1 MILDLIQKNNSFEE
15 IYKNLTKDGQI
26 IHGLT
31 NSAKSLVLASLFN
44 RSTRPIVFIAQ
55 NHHDAQIFYR
65 EISNLC
71 KDKAVFNFLSQ
82 EVSPYDQ
89 INSDISVLSS
99 EYEIIEHWKSNKP
112 SFTVINIKALAQK
125 YINSKLL
132 EKNRLVIAKDTEI
145 DPSKLAERLVLMGY
159 ENLAMVESRGQFSHR
174 GDIFDIY
181 PMIGD
186 AVRLEFFGD
195 QIENIRSFSTN
206 TQRSIKKIE
215 ELIIHPRYSII
226 RSQEDGLIDLIKS
239 KANAENV
246 EKLFENIEINTENEE
261 NTDDKSQKA
270 KFIDESKLFWEGV
283 EYYRELIGQEGSSIF
298 EFIPSHTQIILDE
311 WQDLTHVSLD
321 WQKKQEE
328 LYQEGIKQNK
338 LISLK
343 YKLHFEHS
351 EIKNSIEKFPVKT
364 YIQTLVEQMLE
375 QGKEEKTLSYGILS
389 HPTERFASKVE
400 EFITYIRK
408 ELKEGQTVIIYSEQP
423 QRVIGILKEWDIQ
436 GVYQSTNPDE
446 INFTESTA
454 SHLDSA
460 RVIVQRDGL
469 EEGCKLVDLKLTILT
484 DRELFGRSRQAV
496 ARQKN
501 TAPSTKSNKQIYTD
515 IAELKPGDYVVHFKH
530 GVGMYKGT
538 EFIVL
543 DQGRLR
549 QEYLAIEYADE
560 ARILLPVDQVNLLS
574 KFNVNQDIKPKLSK
588 LGGSDWERTKKK
600 VKKSVQLIAQDLIN
614 LYAVREKQKGYIYP
628 PDTPWQIEVEDA
640 FPYNETED
648 QLKAIDAIKGDL
660 ESDKLMD
667 RLICG
672 DAGYGKTEVIIRA
685 VFKVIMEGK
694 QVAILVPTT
703 VLAQQHYNVFSD
715 RYAPYPIRI
724 GLLSRFKTAKEQREV
739 VTKAKLG
746 EVDLVIG
753 THRLLQKDVQFKN
766 LGLLVI
772 DEEQRFGVSHKERLK
787 EFRKDLD
794 VISMSA
800 TPIPRT
806 LHMSLSGIRDIS
818 LISTPPTNRKPVKT
832 FVGEYKN
839 SLVRNAILHELERG
853 GKVFFVHNR
862 VENIESIAYIVQEL
876 VPEAHVRI
884 AHGQM
889 KDRELEDV
897 MFAFVNNEFDVIV
910 CTTIVETGLDIADAN
925 TIIIND
931 ANKFG
936 LSQLYQ
942 LRGRV
947 GRSDVQAYAYL
958 LYRPDGE
965 MSDTARER
973 LKAIRELTKLGS
985 GYQIAMRDMEIRG
998 VGNVFGAEQHGH
1010 MLSVGFDLYCK
1021 ILSDTIEE
1029 MKGNLEADELERN
1042 TVVDIKINAYFP
1054 ENWISDKKQRMNEYK
1069 RLSICKDQNSLD
1081 NLVNEWQDRF
1091 GLIPHEASNL
1101 IEICRLKIL
1110 ANQHGV
1116 SSITQEGD
1124 LIRISTN
1131 LRLQTW
1137 LPVHRKLSPFLQ
1149 SRLSFKSGAV
1159 GALNSSGII
1168 SFKISGIEAEN
1179 IIETLKEIVMASAV
1193 KKL

>member
-1 MILDLIQKNNSFEE
+1 MLLDLIQKNKNFDE
-15 IYKNLTKDGQI
+15 IYKHLNKDGQI
-26 IHGLT
+26 VHGLT
-31 NSAKSLVLASLFN
+31 NSSKSLILANLCI
-44 RSTRPIVFIAQ
+44 RSNRPIIFVVQ
-55 NHHDAQIFYR
+55 NHHDAQIYHR

-71 KDKAVFNFLSQ
+71 KNQSVFNFQCQ

-89 INSDISVLSS
+89 INSDASVLSS
-99 EYEIIEHWKSNKP
+99 EYEVFEHWKSNRP
-112 SFTVINIKALAQK
+112 SLTVMTIKALAQK

-132 EKNRLVIAKDTEI
+132 EDEKITINKNYEIEPATLAKRL
-145 DPSKLAERLVLMGY
+145 SLMGY
-159 ENLAMVESRGQFSHR
+159 DHVAMVDNRGQFSHR

-181 PMIGD
+181 PMLGD
-186 AVRLEFFGD
+186 PVRIEFFGD
-195 QIENIRSFSTN
+195 SIENVRTFSVS

-215 ELIIHPRYSII
+215 DLIVHPRFAII
-226 RSQEDGLIDLIKS
+226 RKDQDGLEDRIRQL
-239 KANAENV
+239 AETQGV
-246 EKLFENIEINTENEE
+246 TSLLDSSSVNEDASAFVQE
-261 NTDDKSQKA
+261 G
-270 KFIDESKLFWEGV
+270 KLFWEGI
-283 EYYRELIGQEGSSIF
+283 EYYRELLGQEGSSIF
-298 EFIPSHTQIILDE
+298 EFIPKQTQIILDE
-311 WQDLTHVSLD
+311 WQDITHLSLD

-328 LYQEGIKQNK
+328 LYQDGIKQHK
-338 LISLK
+338 LLALNS
-343 YKLHFEHS
+343 KLHLEHTQ
-351 EIKNSIEKFPVKT
+351 IRDSINNFSSRIYV
-364 YIQTLVEQMLE
+364 QTMIEPMLE
-375 QGKEEKTLSYGILS
+375 QGSSENTLSYGITTY
-389 HPTERFASKVE
+389 PTERFASKVE

-408 ELKEGQTVIIYSEQP
+408 EIREGQTVVIFSEQP
-423 QRVIGILKEWDIQ
+423 QRVTGILKEWDILS
-436 GVYQSTNPDE
+436 VYHSYNPDDP
-446 INFTESTA
+446 
-454 SHLDSA
+454 SHQLLNLEGIEPGK
-460 RVIVQRDGL
+460 VIIQRDGL
-469 EEGCKLVDLKLTILT
+469 EEGCKLPDLKLTILT

-501 TAPSTKSNKQIYTD
+501 TNPSTKSNKQIYTD
-515 IAELKPGDYVVHFKH
+515 IAELKPGDYVVHYKH
-530 GVGMYKGT
+530 GVGLYKGT
-538 EFIVL
+538 EFIEL

-549 QEYLAIEYADE
+549 QEYLALEYADE

-574 KFNVNQDIKPKLSK
+574 RFNVNQEVKPKLSK
-588 LGGSDWERTKKK
+588 LGGTDWDRTKKK
-600 VKKSVQLIAQDLIN
+600 VKKSVRRIAQDLIN
-614 LYAVREKQKGYIYP
+614 LYALRSKQKGYIYP

-648 QLKAIDAIKGDL
+648 QLKAIEAIKHDM
-660 ESDKLMD
+660 ETDKLMD

-672 DAGYGKTEVIIRA
+672 DAGYGKTEVIIRT

-703 VLAQQHYNVFSD
+703 VLAQQHFNVFSD

-724 GLLSRFKTAKEQREV
+724 GLLSRFRTAKEQREV
-739 VTKAKLG
+739 VQKAKLG

-766 LGLLVI
+766 LSLLVI

-787 EFRKDLD
+787 EFRRDLD

-839 SLVRNAILHELERG
+839 SLIRNAILHELERG

-862 VENIESIAYIVQEL
+862 VENIESMAYIVQEL
-876 VPEAHVRI
+876 VPEAKVRI
-884 AHGQM
+884 GHGQM
-889 KDRELEDV
+889 NDRELEDV
-897 MFAFVNNEFDVIV
+897 MFSFVNDEFNVLV
-910 CTTIVETGLDIADAN
+910 CTTIVETGLDIASAN

-931 ANKFG
+931 ANRFG

-958 LYRPDGE
+958 LYKPDGE

-998 VGNVFGAEQHGH
+998 VGNVFGAEQHGQ

-1021 ILSDTIEE
+1021 LLSDTIEE
-1029 MKGNLEADELERN
+1029 MKGNISEEEIERN
-1042 TVVDIKINAYFP
+1042 TIIDIKINSYFP

-1069 RLSICKDQNSLD
+1069 RLSVCKDQNELD
-1081 NLVNEWQDRF
+1081 ALINEWQDRF
-1091 GLIPHEASNL
+1091 GKLPYEALNL
-1101 IEICRLKIL
+1101 VELCRIKIL
-1110 ANQHGV
+1110 AAKAGIL
-1116 SSITQEGD
+1116 SINQEGD
-1124 LIRISTN
+1124 TIRIVNN

-1137 LPVHRKLSPFLQ
+1137 LPLQRKLSAFLQ
-1149 SRLSFKSGAV
+1149 PRINFKAGAV
-1159 GALNSSGII
+1159 GARSSNSTLSL
-1168 SFKISGIEAEN
+1168 KISGMDHDTIVQ
-1179 IIETLKEIVMASAV
+1179 TVREIVVLIKDALS
-1193 KKL
+1193 

>member
-1 MILDLIQKNNSFEE
+1 
-15 IYKNLTKDGQI
+15 
-26 IHGLT
+26 
-31 NSAKSLVLASLFN
+31 
-44 RSTRPIVFIAQ
+44 
-55 NHHDAQIFYR
+55 
-65 EISNLC
+65 
-71 KDKAVFNFLSQ
+71 
-82 EVSPYDQ
+82 
-89 INSDISVLSS
+89 
-99 EYEIIEHWKSNKP
+99 
-112 SFTVINIKALAQK
+112 
-125 YINSKLL
+125 
-132 EKNRLVIAKDTEI
+132 
-145 DPSKLAERLVLMGY
+145 
-159 ENLAMVESRGQFSHR
+159 
-174 GDIFDIY
+174 
-181 PMIGD
+181 
-186 AVRLEFFGD
+186 
-195 QIENIRSFSTN
+195 
-206 TQRSIKKIE
+206 
-215 ELIIHPRYSII
+215 
-226 RSQEDGLIDLIKS
+226 
-239 KANAENV
+239 
-246 EKLFENIEINTENEE
+246 
-261 NTDDKSQKA
+261 
-270 KFIDESKLFWEGV
+270 
-283 EYYRELIGQEGSSIF
+283 
-298 EFIPSHTQIILDE
+298 
-311 WQDLTHVSLD
+311 
-321 WQKKQEE
+321 
-328 LYQEGIKQNK
+328 
-338 LISLK
+338 
-343 YKLHFEHS
+343 
-351 EIKNSIEKFPVKT
+351 
-364 YIQTLVEQMLE
+364 
-375 QGKEEKTLSYGILS
+375 
-389 HPTERFASKVE
+389 
-400 EFITYIRK
+400 
-408 ELKEGQTVIIYSEQP
+408 
-423 QRVIGILKEWDIQ
+423 
-436 GVYQSTNPDE
+436 
-446 INFTESTA
+446 
-454 SHLDSA
+454 
-460 RVIVQRDGL
+460 
-469 EEGCKLVDLKLTILT
+469 
-484 DRELFGRSRQAV
+484 
-496 ARQKN
+496 
-501 TAPSTKSNKQIYTD
+501 
-515 IAELKPGDYVVHFKH
+515 
-530 GVGMYKGT
+530 MYKGT

-543 DQGRLR
+543 DQGRRR

-600 VKKSVQLIAQDLIN
+600 VKKSVQRIAQDLIN
-614 LYAVREKQKGYIYP
+614 LYALREKQKGYIYP

-648 QLKAIDAIKGDL
+648 QLKAIDAIKSDL

-672 DAGYGKTEVIIRA
+672 DAGYGKTEVILRA

-766 LGLLVI
+766 LGLLII

-958 LYRPDGE
+958 LYKPDGE

-1029 MKGNLEADELERN
+1029 MKGNLEADTLEKN

-1091 GLIPHEASNL
+1091 GLIPSEAKNL

-1110 ANQHGV
+1110 ANQYGV

-1124 LIRISTN
+1124 LIRITTS

-1137 LPVHRKLSPFLQ
+1137 LPVQRKLSPFLQ

-1168 SFKISGIEAEN
+1168 SFKISGIDADN
-1179 IIETLKEIVMASAV
+1179 MIDTLKEIIIASNL
-1193 KKL
+1193 KT